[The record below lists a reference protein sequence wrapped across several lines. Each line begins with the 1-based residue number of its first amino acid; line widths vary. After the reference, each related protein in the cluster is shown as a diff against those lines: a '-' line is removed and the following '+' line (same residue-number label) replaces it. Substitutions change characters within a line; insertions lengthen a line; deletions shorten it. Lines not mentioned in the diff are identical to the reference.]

1 MQRRIKRSFGLL
13 VLGVSLGLPAQEL
26 ALAASRQVTMI
37 SSASVVPVLQL
48 SLSQNVQSELRFGN
62 IASSALGPTISTPQ
76 TIHVEVMSNTGVRYA
91 LSHAAS
97 GPLQNALGHNIPLDN
112 LQFHSTSLNGT
123 GTAVI
128 GTTSMTASAQT
139 IFSSNEQGAGETI
152 SVEYQLVVPPGW
164 LAVRINESEY
174 FGALERLG
182 DAEPAVQKAIASILS
197 EDPAIM
203 RLFAFDLQP
212 EHIQGG
218 VVSSITVQWNQNDA
232 MSLASDADLQAE
244 AERLRGMI
252 AGAEILD
259 VKVEIT
265 PGGIQHG
272 LLSARWPA
280 TTATGSVVLFQ
291 KQAFL
296 KFGPGRLVV
305 TLLTTDGMRDT
316 LVPAFDE
323 MIREVELVAPQ

>member
-1 MQRRIKRSFGLL
+1 MGVRRKRALNLL
-13 VLGVSLGLPAQEL
+13 VVMILGAAACEARQLLGPVPEVPPVDDQ
-26 ALAASRQVTMI
+26 ALATMI
-37 SSASVVPVLQL
+37 V
-48 SLSQNVQSELRFGN
+48 
-62 IASSALGPTISTPQ
+62 
-76 TIHVEVMSNTGVRYA
+76 
-91 LSHAAS
+91 
-97 GPLQNALGHNIPLDN
+97 
-112 LQFHSTSLNGT
+112 
-123 GTAVI
+123 GTARALASQTARAAPTAGATATATAAATATRVVI
-128 GTTSMTASAQT
+128 PPTATESTANSTLT
-139 IFSSNEQGAGETI
+139 IRDNGSTLFIDEAGG
-152 SVEYQLVVPPGW
+152 YQLVVPPGW

-212 EHIQGG
+212 DHIQGG
-218 VVSSITVQWNQNDA
+218 VVSSITVQWNENDA

-252 AGAEILD
+252 PGAEILD

-305 TLLTTDGMRDT
+305 TLVTTDALRDT
-316 LVPAFDE
+316 LAPGFDE